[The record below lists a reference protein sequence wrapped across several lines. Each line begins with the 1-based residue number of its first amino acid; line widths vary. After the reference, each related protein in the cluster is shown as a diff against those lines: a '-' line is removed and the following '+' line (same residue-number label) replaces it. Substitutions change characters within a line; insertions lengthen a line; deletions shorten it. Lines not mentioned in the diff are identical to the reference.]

1 MLLRPRRIA
10 TVAIIAGGLTLFAA
24 PVSHAV
30 VDPANLALCLA
41 DSATGVTTFVDPTA
55 PGVPHELPAL
65 GCFHP

>member
-30 VDPANLALCLA
+30 VDPALPLCLA
-41 DSATGVTTFVDPTA
+41 NSATDLTTVVDPTA
-55 PGVPHELPAL
+55 PSLPHELPL
-65 GCFHP
+65 TGCFHP